1 MPTQAPVGLSPRV
14 RGNLYDRR
22 AGAPRQRS
30 IPACT
35 GEPRDHAH
43 AEGWR
48 RVYPR
53 VYGGTTIWGAGNGST
68 TGLSPRVRGNQVR
81 ADPPGRRQRS
91 IPACT
96 GEPILG
102 IAFGFGNRVYP
113 RVYGGT
119 SHRLGARRRGRGLSP
134 RVRGNPRRAR
144 YLPQRGGSIP
154 ACTGEPRFVERMVM
168 LLGVYPR
175 VYGGTA
181 WPASRG
187 KPDAG
192 LSPRVRGNHRTS
204 YQLHISLRSIPAC
217 TGEPPVCPPTVL
229 GKRVYP
235 RVYGGT
241 FERWSQRAQDFGLS
255 PRVRGNRSLSPEF
268 KFLCGS
274 IPACTGE
281 PERPRGRR
289 GRCGVYP
296 RVYGGTAMA
305 NMVDLFPQGLSP
317 RVRGNR
323 LHLLPSEPLLRSIP
337 ACTGEPSYPTA
348 PGLEGGVYPRVYGG
362 TAVADAYAHS
372 RDGLSPRVRGNL
384 PLRGHPLPVS
394 RSIPACT
401 GEPRQQPRR

>member
-1 MPTQAPVGLSPRV
+1 MYGGTDTWDRVRLRESGLSPRV
-14 RGNLYDRR
+14 RGNQSSPGRSKAR
-22 AGAPRQRS
+22 SRS

-35 GEPRDHAH
+35 GEPTSS
-43 AEGWR
+43 
-48 RVYPR
+48 P
-53 VYGGTTIWGAGNGST
+53 
-68 TGLSPRVRGNQVR
+68 LSSSKG
-81 ADPPGRRQRS
+81 
-91 IPACT
+91 
-96 GEPILG
+96 
-102 IAFGFGNRVYP
+102 RVYP

-119 SHRLGARRRGRGLSP
+119 SFRRANGHAARGLSP
-134 RVRGNPRRAR
+134 RVRGNRLAR
-144 YLPQRGGSIP
+144 EQGKAGRGSIP
-154 ACTGEPRFVERMVM
+154 ACT
-168 LLGVYPR
+168 
-175 VYGGTA
+175 
-181 WPASRG
+181 
-187 KPDAG
+187 
-192 LSPRVRGNHRTS
+192 GNHRTS